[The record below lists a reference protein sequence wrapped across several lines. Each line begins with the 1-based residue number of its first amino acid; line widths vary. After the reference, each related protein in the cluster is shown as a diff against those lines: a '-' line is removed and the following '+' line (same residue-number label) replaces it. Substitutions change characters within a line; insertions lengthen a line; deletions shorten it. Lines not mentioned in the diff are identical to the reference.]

1 MTLSSMLFAGKVASL
16 TSFFSLAYCLAFLPV
31 CIILYSLM
39 PGNAKKYFL
48 LAASY
53 IFFWLISG
61 KLVIYLILSTFSM
74 HYFGLWIDR
83 TQNKMQ
89 LQLAQ
94 SEKEERKNIKKKYV
108 SNLRAILFLAIA
120 LHIGTLLTLKYTA
133 FFSSNLNTL
142 FSFFRLPFELEIPK
156 YIMPIGISFFTLQA
170 LSYIFDVYNGVIKAD
185 DNFFRLALFIGFF
198 PQIVEGPIC
207 RYRQTAD
214 QLWNVSKIDYFNLT
228 HGIQRILFGLMKKIV
243 VADRLN
249 PLVQNIFSDYTEHS
263 GSMIAFGAVCYTVQL
278 YMDFSGSIDAV
289 IGTAQIFGVT
299 LPENFQ
305 RPFFSKTISEF
316 WKRWHITLGTWFR
329 DYLFYPVST
338 SRLMKKL
345 TSSARKKIGNHYG
358 PLVAGS
364 IALFCVW
371 LCNGLWHG
379 AAWNFIF
386 FGLYHFALILFES
399 LISPLVKLVH
409 KTMHINPEWKWYKA
423 LQIVKTT
430 VLVVIGELFFR
441 AESLSAGF
449 YMFRK
454 IFTDFSFRSVLNEF
468 TNISGIDLPDLMI
481 VFVTVLIVF
490 TVSLINEKGISLR
503 LVLAKQNLAVRW
515 AVLYT
520 MIVFII
526 IFGAY
531 GFGYTAVDPLYAQF

>member
-1 MTLSSMLFAGKVASL
+1 
-16 TSFFSLAYCLAFLPV
+16 
-31 CIILYSLM
+31 
-39 PGNAKKYFL
+39 
-48 LAASY
+48 
-53 IFFWLISG
+53 
-61 KLVIYLILSTFSM
+61 
-74 HYFGLWIDR
+74 
-83 TQNKMQ
+83 
-89 LQLAQ
+89 
-94 SEKEERKNIKKKYV
+94 
-108 SNLRAILFLAIA
+108 
-120 LHIGTLLTLKYTA
+120 
-133 FFSSNLNTL
+133 
-142 FSFFRLPFELEIPK
+142 
-156 YIMPIGISFFTLQA
+156 
-170 LSYIFDVYNGVIKAD
+170 
-185 DNFFRLALFIGFF
+185 
-198 PQIVEGPIC
+198 
-207 RYRQTAD
+207 
-214 QLWNVSKIDYFNLT
+214 
-228 HGIQRILFGLMKKIV
+228 
-243 VADRLN
+243 
-249 PLVQNIFSDYTEHS
+249 
-263 GSMIAFGAVCYTVQL
+263 
-278 YMDFSGSIDAV
+278 
-289 IGTAQIFGVT
+289 
-299 LPENFQ
+299 
-305 RPFFSKTISEF
+305 
-316 WKRWHITLGTWFR
+316 
-329 DYLFYPVST
+329 
-338 SRLMKKL
+338 MKKL

-423 LQIVKTT
+423 IQIVKTT

-468 TNISGIDLPDLMI
+468 TNNPGIDLPDLMI

-520 MIVFII
+520 MIVFFI

-531 GFGYTAVDPLYAQF
+531 GFGYTAVDPLYDQF